1 MFLDLKAEIESLLN
15 VKVYPLIGPQT
26 ESEFVTLQLVSDP
39 PLESGT
45 IRTKLVA
52 GRWQICFIS
61 SLYSRTEEMDKKL
74 WRTWEGL
81 AQGHISSYPV
91 QHIQRAGISESFD
104 PGDGGKYR
112 RTRDYI
118 FYYPEDAS

>member
-39 PLESGT
+39 SLESGT

-52 GRWQICFIS
+52 ARWQISFVS
-61 SLYSRTEEMDKKL
+61 SRYSRAEEMDKSLGKE
-74 WRTWEGL
+74 WEGL
-81 AQGHISSYPV
+81 THGQIGSKPV
-91 QHIQRAGISESFD
+91 QYVQRGGIAESFD
-104 PGDGGKYR
+104 SEDGGKYR
-112 RTRDYI
+112 RARDFI
-118 FYYPEDAS
+118 FFYSGE

>member
-39 PLESGT
+39 RIESGT
-45 IRTKLVA
+45 LRTKLVA
-52 GRWQICFIS
+52 GRWQISFIS
-61 SLYSRTEEMDKKL
+61 SFYSRNEEMDKTL
-74 WRTWEGL
+74 WQVWESIVH
-81 AQGHISSYPV
+81 GHVGHYPV
-91 QHIQRAGISESFD
+91 QYVERGGLSESFD
-104 PGDGGKYR
+104 AADGGKYR

-118 FYYPEDAS
+118 FYYPEGAS